1 MQARADSLDG
11 TVGPF
16 ADVGG
21 GSATT
26 SPTTLVTYADQASND
41 AITLTF
47 RQRVGLRDKLRAGN
61 YAKTLTFTLTAT
73 NP

>member
-1 MQARADSLDG
+1 M
-11 TVGPF
+11 
-16 ADVGG
+16 
-21 GSATT
+21 
-26 SPTTLVTYADQASND
+26 TYADQASND